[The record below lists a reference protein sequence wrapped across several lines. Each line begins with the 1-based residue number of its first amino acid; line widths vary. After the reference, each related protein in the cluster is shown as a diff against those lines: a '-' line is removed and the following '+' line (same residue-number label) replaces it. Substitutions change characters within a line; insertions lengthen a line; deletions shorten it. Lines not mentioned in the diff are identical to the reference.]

1 MMAIFSFLNFLYL
14 FRRKYKLEFH
24 KKVCENKDS
33 CCITM
38 PSKDT
43 KLVEFNQYQKGDK
56 TRYIIYADHKSLIKR
71 IDGCTN
77 NFEKYLQKRKQ
88 YEKTLKNIKPFKF
101 Q

>member
-1 MMAIFSFLNFLYL
+1 MAIFSFLNFLYL

-43 KLVEFNQYQKGDK
+43 RLVEFNQYQKVDK

-71 IDGCTN
+71 IDGFTN
-77 NFEKYLQKRKQ
+77 NFEKLSTKK
-88 YEKTLKNIKPFKF
+88 KTLRKNTEKYKTI
-101 Q
+101 

>member
-38 PSKDT
+38 PLKDT

-77 NFEKYLQKRKQ
+77 NFEKLSTKK
-88 YEKTLKNIKPFKF
+88 KTLRKNTEKYKTI
-101 Q
+101 